1 VLAGVLLVNQ
11 ELVGPPGG
19 GDRCRARACAMAL
32 AAEGCF
38 VTVAGRTEAS
48 LEDTVRA
55 ITEAGGSA

>member
-1 VLAGVLLVNQ
+1 
-11 ELVGPPGG
+11 
-19 GDRCRARACAMAL
+19 MAL